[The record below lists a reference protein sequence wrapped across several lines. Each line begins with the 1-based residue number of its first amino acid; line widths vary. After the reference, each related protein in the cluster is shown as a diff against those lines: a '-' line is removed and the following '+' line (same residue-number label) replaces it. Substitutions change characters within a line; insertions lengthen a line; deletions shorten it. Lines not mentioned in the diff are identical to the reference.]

1 MSIDLNLTKK
11 EEELLK
17 KQEKHLEELKLFNE
31 TLKNCKCDSS
41 FIDEFLEKHEEEL
54 EKFVSIFTD
63 EFLEEQ
69 EEHLEEF
76 VSIFIDKFLEKYE
89 EELEEF
95 KNLPSEEKLQIL
107 IERNSEKAE

>member
-1 MSIDLNLTKK
+1 MSIDLDLTKK

-41 FIDEFLEKHEEEL
+41 FIDEFLEK
-54 EKFVSIFTD
+54 
-63 EFLEEQ
+63 
-69 EEHLEEF
+69 
-76 VSIFIDKFLEKYE
+76 YE
-89 EELEEF
+89 EELKDF
-95 KNLPSEEKLQIL
+95 RNLPIEEKFRIL

>member
-41 FIDEFLEKHEEEL
+41 FIDEFLEK
-54 EKFVSIFTD
+54 
-63 EFLEEQ
+63 
-69 EEHLEEF
+69 
-76 VSIFIDKFLEKYE
+76 YE
-89 EELEEF
+89 EELKDF
-95 KNLPSEEKLQIL
+95 RNLPIEEKFRLL

>member
-41 FIDEFLEKHEEEL
+41 FIDEFLEK
-54 EKFVSIFTD
+54 
-63 EFLEEQ
+63 
-69 EEHLEEF
+69 
-76 VSIFIDKFLEKYE
+76 YE
-89 EELEEF
+89 EELKDF
-95 KNLPSEEKLQIL
+95 RNLSIEEKFRIL

>member
-41 FIDEFLEKHEEEL
+41 FIDEFLEK
-54 EKFVSIFTD
+54 
-63 EFLEEQ
+63 
-69 EEHLEEF
+69 
-76 VSIFIDKFLEKYE
+76 YE
-89 EELEEF
+89 EELKDF
-95 KNLPSEEKLQIL
+95 RNLPSQEKLQIL

>member
-1 MSIDLNLTKK
+1 MSIDLDLTKK

-41 FIDEFLEKHEEEL
+41 FIDEFLEK
-54 EKFVSIFTD
+54 
-63 EFLEEQ
+63 
-69 EEHLEEF
+69 
-76 VSIFIDKFLEKYE
+76 YE
-89 EELEEF
+89 EELKEF

-107 IERNSEKAE
+107 IERNSEKAD

>member
-41 FIDEFLEKHEEEL
+41 FIDEFLEK
-54 EKFVSIFTD
+54 
-63 EFLEEQ
+63 
-69 EEHLEEF
+69 
-76 VSIFIDKFLEKYE
+76 YE
-89 EELEEF
+89 EELKDF
-95 KNLPSEEKLQIL
+95 RNLPIEEKFRMLT
-107 IERNSEKAE
+107 ERNSEKAE

>member
-1 MSIDLNLTKK
+1 MSIDLDLIKK

-54 EKFVSIFTD
+54 K
-63 EFLEEQ
+63 
-69 EEHLEEF
+69 
-76 VSIFIDKFLEKYE
+76 
-89 EELEEF
+89 EF
-95 KNLPSEEKLQIL
+95 KNLPFDEKVRMLT
-107 IERNSEKAE
+107 ERNSEKAD

>member
-1 MSIDLNLTKK
+1 MSIDLDLIKK

-54 EKFVSIFTD
+54 K
-63 EFLEEQ
+63 
-69 EEHLEEF
+69 
-76 VSIFIDKFLEKYE
+76 
-89 EELEEF
+89 EF
-95 KNLPSEEKLQIL
+95 KNLPFDEKVRMLT
-107 IERNSEKAE
+107 ERNSEKAE

>member
-41 FIDEFLEKHEEEL
+41 FIDEF
-54 EKFVSIFTD
+54 F
-63 EFLEEQ
+63 
-69 EEHLEEF
+69 
-76 VSIFIDKFLEKYE
+76 EKYE
-89 EELEEF
+89 EELKDF
-95 KNLPSEEKLQIL
+95 RNLPIEEKFRIL
-107 IERNSEKAE
+107 IERNSEKAD